1 MGFKE
6 RNADFSKA
14 MADLQLAYIG
24 AEREVKDLQKALRV
38 SEDGPRLQA
47 AIWDAK
53 RLKVENAELRSL
65 ASRLYEFAYGEYPDG
80 AESNFAS
87 ELRRLGVD
95 VWAGD

>member
-24 AEREVKDLQKALRV
+24 AEREVKDLQGKFDSGWQDAI
-38 SEDGPRLQA
+38 EDA
-47 AIWDAK
+47 M

-65 ASRLYEFAYGEYPDG
+65 VSRLYEFAYRVCPAT
-80 AESNFAS
+80 AEWGFAA